1 MANLNRVFLIGNLT
15 RDPELRYIPNGTA
28 VANLGLAVNRRYKDA
43 NGNLQE
49 EVCYVTVVLWG
60 RQAETANQYLKKGS
74 PLFVEGR
81 LSYRTWEKD
90 GQKRSTLEVRGER
103 MQFLGP
109 AAGAQGR
116 VPSEV
121 EGLGGRREGEPAAAE
136 PEEEPG
142 EGAARAAAP
151 GASAT
156 PGAVDEVPF

>member
-81 LSYRTWEKD
+81 LIYRTWEKD

-103 MQFLGP
+103 MQFLG
-109 AAGAQGR
+109 
-116 VPSEV
+116 
-121 EGLGGRREGEPAAAE
+121 GRRDGCEPPAVE
-136 PEEEPG
+136 PEEEAAS
-142 EGAARAAAP
+142 GAGRPQPAEAAAP
-151 GASAT
+151 PSA
-156 PGAVDEVPF
+156 AEDVPF

>member
-28 VANLGLAVNRRYKDA
+28 VANLGMAINRRYKDA
-43 NGNLQE
+43 SGNLQE

-60 RQAETANQYLKKGS
+60 RQAETANQYLKKGN

-103 MQFLGP
+103 MQFLGGKREDGP
-109 AAGAQGR
+109 SAAE
-116 VPSEV
+116 PSAV
-121 EGLGGRREGEPAAAE
+121 E
-136 PEEEPG
+136 PEEESG
-142 EGAARAAAP
+142 EGAARPATANASTPPSAAE
-151 GASAT
+151 
-156 PGAVDEVPF
+156 DVPF

>member
-103 MQFLGP
+103 MQFLG
-109 AAGAQGR
+109 GK
-116 VPSEV
+116 
-121 EGLGGRREGEPAAAE
+121 REGEPVAVEADEEAASGAGRSAPTEPPPSAAE
-136 PEEEPG
+136 
-142 EGAARAAAP
+142 
-151 GASAT
+151 
-156 PGAVDEVPF
+156 DVPF